1 MKTATGFAEGE
12 FSRVF
17 SGICVAHPVGTAME
31 EERGYRWRLSG
42 GMPDTGSR
50 VPGARSQRQRVR
62 GEKKKK
68 VEIPGRVMHPAPVE
82 SARLRAWLSNPAE
95 KLRERRFRTD
105 HPAGLRRAD

>member
-1 MKTATGFAEGE
+1 MNTTTGFAGGE
-12 FSRVF
+12 FSRAF
-17 SGICVAHPVGTAME
+17 SGICVAHPVGTALE
-31 EERGYRWRLSG
+31 EERGYRRRLSG
-42 GMPDTGSR
+42 GMPDTDAR
-50 VPGARSQRQRVR
+50 VPVAGSQRQRIR

-68 VEIPGRVMHPAPVE
+68 MEVPGRVMHPAPVE